1 MAERVGL
8 LGFQIDLSHPLHQP
22 EEIYKGQFK
31 KSTWGINSP
40 GMSEGC
46 EDASYVHRSHPP
58 LSDRKLGP
66 HDPTVG

>member
-22 EEIYKGQFK
+22 EQIYKDQFK
-31 KSTWGINSP
+31 KSTWGINVP
-40 GMSEGC
+40 GVSEGC

-58 LSDRKLGP
+58 LSDRRPALP
-66 HDPTVG
+66 DPTVG